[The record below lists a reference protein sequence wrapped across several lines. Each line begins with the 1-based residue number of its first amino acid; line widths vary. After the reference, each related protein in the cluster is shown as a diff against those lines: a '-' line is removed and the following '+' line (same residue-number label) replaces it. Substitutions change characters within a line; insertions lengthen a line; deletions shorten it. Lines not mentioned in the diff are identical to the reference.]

1 MENGRSSGQQKPL
14 QILSKNKIKI
24 YADVCESEVRTLKS
38 VKIQFSRLLGFSMN
52 RNEEVEHM
60 RHYFNRMQPIVLN
73 EHNIDTL
80 SHLLNP
86 FIDEVKGEIEAW
98 SQRGSGWVIDE
109 ILEAFINV
117 AQYQPLR
124 GGSYMELPKKLQA
137 NKSIINVKNR
147 DNQCLRWAIRAALFA
162 APRGMNVSR
171 TTSYPAED
179 GLNFAGIDFPTP
191 VSQIDRLERQNPNLT
206 INVFEKSD
214 SS

>member
-1 MENGRSSGQQKPL
+1 MENGRSGGQQKPL

-38 VKIQFSRLLGFSMN
+38 VKIQFSLLLSFSMN

-137 NKSIINVKNR
+137 KKAIINVKNR

-179 GLNFAGIDFPTP
+179 GLNLQGLTSQRQFHRSIDLKGRIRIWP
-191 VSQIDRLERQNPNLT
+191 
-206 INVFEKSD
+206 
-214 SS
+214 